1 MSGADQAGNGRAQRR
16 EKRRQRLY
24 ESPVRVVVV
33 LASAIF
39 VAEALVMLVFRSMP
53 GVPWFI
59 DLLADSSILLLLL
72 TPIFRIYIYKPMKAQ
87 IEKRKAA
94 EACLKEYQAGLES
107 IIEDRTAKLVEA
119 LQGLE
124 RENAERMLTEEA
136 LQRSEERFR
145 LLFEQTEDAIIL
157 FKPGTCRII
166 DVNSVAERLYG
177 YSKQELFSL
186 GAGCLMG
193 SEDYA
198 KFCEIIGQV
207 RHGDTIRIDSVTH
220 IRKGGEEIVASV
232 RGKMVSI
239 QNVDLVYCTMR
250 NITQRIRLEE
260 EARLIQA
267 KLIHTNKMT
276 SLGVLVASIAHEI
289 NNPNNYIMTN
299 SELLAKVCRDIHPIL
314 QEYYDEYGD
323 FNLGGIPFSEMK
335 SVLPE
340 LNNGIS
346 DGARRIRDIINNLKD
361 FAREEASCVS
371 TKVDVN
377 RVVSIAASLLNHQI
391 KKHTKHFRLNLWG
404 AVPAV
409 LGSTQQLEQVV
420 INLIMNSLQALPGEE
435 CSVEVS
441 TLFAA
446 DKDEVVIRVTD
457 EGGGIPADIANRILE
472 PFFTTRLDSGGSGLG
487 LAICHSIVREHR
499 GTLGFES
506 VPGRGTTFTV
516 RLPAVH

>member
-1 MSGADQAGNGRAQRR
+1 MNGPEPVGTSWEHRR

-33 LASAIF
+33 LVIAIF
-39 VAEALVMLVFRSMP
+39 FAEASVMLLFHFFP
-53 GVPWFI
+53 EVPWVV
-59 DLLADSSILLLLL
+59 DLLTDSLILLLLL
-72 TPIFRIYIYKPMKAQ
+72 TPILRIYIYKPMKAQ

-94 EACLKEYQAGLES
+94 ENRLMEYQANLES
-107 IIEDRTAKLVEA
+107 TIADRTAKLTEA

-124 RENAERMLTEEA
+124 RENAERMRTEEA

-186 GAGCLMG
+186 GPSCFMSPDAYG
-193 SEDYA
+193 E
-198 KFCEIIGQV
+198 FCEIIGQV
-207 RHGDTIRIDSVTH
+207 RHGDTIRIDSITH
-220 IRKGGEEIVASV
+220 VRKGGDEIVVSV
-232 RGKMVSI
+232 RGKMVII

-289 NNPNNYIMTN
+289 NNPNNYIMAN
-299 SELLAKVCRDIHPIL
+299 SELLSKACKDIYPIL
-314 QEYYDEYGD
+314 QEYYEEHGD
-323 FNLGGIPFSEMK
+323 FNIGGIPFTEMQ
-335 SVLPE
+335 SVFPDLYT
-340 LNNGIS
+340 GIS
-346 DGARRIRDIINNLKD
+346 DGSRRIRDIINNLKD
-361 FAREEASCVS
+361 FAREESSSVAAR
-371 TKVDVN
+371 VDVN
-377 RVVSIAASLLNHQI
+377 RVVTIAASLLNHQI
-391 KKHTKHFRLNLWG
+391 KKRTKHFRLRLWG
-404 AVPAV
+404 AVPTV

-435 CSVEVS
+435 SSVEVS
-441 TLFAA
+441 TLFDA
-446 DKDEVVIRVTD
+446 DKDEVVIRVAD
-457 EGGGIPADIANRILE
+457 EGAGIPADIVNRILE

-499 GTLGFES
+499 GTLEFES
-506 VPGRGTTFTV
+506 TPGRGTTFTV
-516 RLPAVH
+516 RLPAMN

>member
-1 MSGADQAGNGRAQRR
+1 MSGADQAGGGRAQRR

-39 VAEALVMLVFRSMP
+39 VAEAVVMLVFRSLP

-59 DLLADSSILLLLL
+59 DLLADSSVLLLLL
-72 TPIFRIYIYKPMKAQ
+72 TPIFRNYIYKPMKAQ

-94 EACLKEYQAGLES
+94 EACLREYQAGLES

-136 LQRSEERFR
+136 LQRSEERSR

-186 GAGCLMG
+186 GPGCFMD

-314 QEYYDEYGD
+314 QEYYEEHGD

-340 LNNGIS
+340 LNDGIS

-361 FAREEASCVS
+361 FAREEASGVS

-441 TLFAA
+441 TSFAA
-446 DKDEVVIRVTD
+446 DKDEVVVRVTD
-457 EGGGIPADIANRILE
+457 EGGGIPAGIANRILE

-499 GTLGFES
+499 GILEFES